1 MVPARDNIKRP
12 SLVNLPIK
20 KIIIIRGLKFCRF
33 SLFKKVC
40 ISWDLRWRR
49 WARVAGCWLP
59 PFPKCYTLDYQNPV
73 FSTILVLSIFVCLF
87 VWQKCEYQDGCFK
100 KTKHTKF
107 SEKQTFLTPFVY
119 HGVRND
125 RFLENLS
132 FYLITDKLFS
142 LLE

>member
-119 HGVRND
+119 QGVRND

>member
-49 WARVAGCWLP
+49 WTRVARCWLP

-73 FSTILVLSIFVCLF
+73 FSIILVLSIFVCLF

-119 HGVRND
+119 QGVRND